1 MDTFRIQPL
10 TENDIRMVVESCGG
24 TIAHPDAHLRTQRGG
39 DFIIEGAVIEL
50 KILDEDGLLKSE
62 RQVKL
67 AKLFHDEGFT
77 APVVVLDRK
86 NLSEEGK
93 RAYDRIIEGPIKN
106 AVASARQQLKQTR
119 IERSETTISVLWVLN
134 NGYTAL
140 NHEELTALVAH
151 RTRNDTS
158 NIDGVIVG
166 GCYFHSDGFDSF
178 FLWPIEYVPFRLESF
193 SGFDRLRA
201 AWHSFAE
208 SFMSRVVRGD
218 LDRDPFK
225 GPVVDTQFE
234 IDEITYVKPAPPIG
248 GASNFFPRG
257 RPRKN
262 STGLTECPPVALTFP
277 GLSQTE
283 WGKFH
288 RALPGEFEL
297 RDDYE
302 AWLRHE
308 QKAREEG
315 FPLRPFVRVPITFDG
330 WQDWCITQKC
340 SPGTLSIY
348 HHANAVFQNCI
359 QRIIS
364 SAREMKEGSLLPAN
378 YILAVTDE
386 IGQDKAND
394 LSHIAKIRECFEGKS
409 DIKPIVEDIR
419 IFHEHAI
426 ALASAYAVAEGLDA
440 VMWTR
445 KLRYAWA

>member
-1 MDTFRIQPL
+1 
-10 TENDIRMVVESCGG
+10 
-24 TIAHPDAHLRTQRGG
+24 
-39 DFIIEGAVIEL
+39 
-50 KILDEDGLLKSE
+50 
-62 RQVKL
+62 
-67 AKLFHDEGFT
+67 
-77 APVVVLDRK
+77 
-86 NLSEEGK
+86 
-93 RAYDRIIEGPIKN
+93 
-106 AVASARQQLKQTR
+106 
-119 IERSETTISVLWVLN
+119 VLN

-158 NIDGVIVG
+158 NIDGVIAG

-178 FLWPIEYVPFRLESF
+178 FLWPLEYVPLRLEGF
-193 SGFDRLRA
+193 PGFDPLHA
-201 AWHSFAE
+201 AWHSLAE
-208 SFMSRVVRGD
+208 SFMSRVVTGD
-218 LDRDPFK
+218 LGRDPFK

-234 IDEITYVKPAPPIG
+234 IDQITYVRPAPPIG

-283 WGKFH
+283 WTKFH
-288 RALPGEFEL
+288 QALPDEFEL
-297 RDDYE
+297 RDGYE

-308 QKAREEG
+308 QEAREEG
-315 FPLRPFVRVPITFDG
+315 LPLRPFVRVPITFDG
-330 WQDWCITQKC
+330 WQTWCTKQNC
-340 SPGTLSIY
+340 SPAISSIY
-348 HHANAVFQNCI
+348 NHANAVFQNCI
-359 QRIIS
+359 QGIIS
-364 SAREMKEGSLLPAN
+364 SAREMKEGGLLPAN

-394 LSHIAKIRECFEGKS
+394 LSRIAKVREFFEGKS
-409 DIKPIVEDIR
+409 DIKPIVDDLR

-426 ALASAYAVAEGLDA
+426 ALASAYALAEGLDA

>member
-1 MDTFRIQPL
+1 VDTFRIQPL
-10 TENDIRMVVESCGG
+10 TENDIRTVVESCGG
-24 TIAHPDAHLRTQRGG
+24 VVAHPDAHLRTQRGG

-67 AKLFHDEGFT
+67 AKLFRDEGFT

-119 IERSETTISVLWVLN
+119 TERPETTLSVLWVLN

-158 NIDGVIVG
+158 NIDGVIAG

-178 FLWPIEYVPFRLESF
+178 FLWPLEYVPLRLEGF
-193 SGFDRLRA
+193 PGFDPLHA
-201 AWHSFAE
+201 AWHSLAE
-208 SFMSRVVRGD
+208 SFMSRVVTGD
-218 LDRDPFK
+218 LGRDPFK

-234 IDEITYVKPAPPIG
+234 IDQITYVKPAPPIG

-283 WGKFH
+283 WTKFH
-288 RALPGEFEL
+288 QALPDEFEL
-297 RDDYE
+297 RDGYE

-308 QKAREEG
+308 QEAREEG
-315 FPLRPFVRVPITFDG
+315 LPLRPFVRVPITFDG
-330 WQDWCITQKC
+330 WQDWCTKQKC
-340 SPGTLSIY
+340 SPGMSSIY
-348 HHANAVFQNCI
+348 HHANAVFQDCI
-359 QRIIS
+359 QGIIS

-394 LSHIAKIRECFEGKS
+394 LSHIAKIRERFEGKS
-409 DIKPIVEDIR
+409 DIKSIVEDLR